1 MRPGGRAAIF
11 HANIAGPHVPGERTM
26 SRTVRGRLLASL
38 AMACTCLAQPAVAAE
53 DIVLGNIASLSNPFS
68 KTNVTNLLLGYTVY
82 FEQINGQGGV
92 HGRKVRIL
100 NKDDGIVAERM
111 MQLTEE
117 LAADPGVLA
126 LVGFLNTPG
135 MLDMIKQGTLVQK
148 KIALIAPIGS
158 MNAPNF
164 YPLRAGYNDE
174 VRKLLE
180 EAVSTQKKRVALVYF
195 NQTFGPGL
203 YKFAEEAA
211 KTVGANVVATAG
223 FETAADKIEASV
235 AETAERVSKA
245 EPDAVI
251 VMSSGPGVYAF
262 TKKFRQT
269 QSKYAQIYTMSTSDA
284 SSFVKSAGL
293 ENASGVVISQA
304 VPYPEHNALAVVRD
318 YHKVMKQYAPDQ
330 PLTFYGLE
338 GFMGAKI
345 AVEALRRAGPNP
357 TRQKVIT
364 ALNTMT
370 DFDLGGF
377 LVSYSPAE
385 RSGSKTVDLTIIGKN
400 GVLFR

>member
-1 MRPGGRAAIF
+1 M
-11 HANIAGPHVPGERTM
+11 
-26 SRTVRGRLLASL
+26 VRDRSLRLLVPLIL
-38 AMACTCLAQPAVAAE
+38 ACSCAARPALAAD

-68 KTNVTNLLLGYTVY
+68 KTNVTNLLLGYSVQ
-82 FEQINGQGGV
+82 FEQVNRQGGV
-92 HGRKVRIL
+92 HGRRIRL
-100 NKDDGIVAERM
+100 VNKDDGIVPEKMLA
-111 MQLTEE
+111 LTDE

-126 LVGFLNTPG
+126 LIGFLNTPG

-180 EAVSTQKKRVALVYF
+180 EAVSTQKKRIALVYF

-203 YKFAEEAA
+203 FKFAEQAA

-245 EPDAVI
+245 DPDAVV

-262 TKKFRQT
+262 TRKFRQT
-269 QSKYAQIYTMSTSDA
+269 PSKYAQIYTMSTSDA
-284 SSFVKSAGL
+284 SSFVKAAGI

-304 VPYPEHNALAVVRD
+304 VPYPEYNALAVVRE
-318 YHKVMKQYAPDQ
+318 YHKAMKQYAPEQ

-345 AVEALRRAGPNP
+345 AVEALRRSGPNP

-364 ALNTMT
+364 ALNTMR

-377 LVSYSPAE
+377 VVSYSPTE
-385 RSGSKTVDLTIIGKN
+385 RTGSKTVDLTIIGKN